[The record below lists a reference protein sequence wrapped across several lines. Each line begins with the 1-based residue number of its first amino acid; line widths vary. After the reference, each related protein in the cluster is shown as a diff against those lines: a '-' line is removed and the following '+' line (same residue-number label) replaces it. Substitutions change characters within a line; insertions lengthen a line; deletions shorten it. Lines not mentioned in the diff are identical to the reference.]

1 MLQTINF
8 LFKLEKFLNAIEDG
22 RIFSATF
29 KKKDGTIRII
39 NCRLKVK
46 KGITGKGLKFSPS
59 SKALIVVYDMH
70 KLDYRMIN
78 LNTLIEAQVNGQI
91 YKFI

>member
-1 MLQTINF
+1 MLQ
-8 LFKLEKFLNAIEDG
+8 KFLKAIEDG

-29 KKKDGTIRII
+29 EKKDGSIRII
-39 NCRLKVK
+39 NCRLKVQ
-46 KGITGKGLKFSPS
+46 KGITGKGLKFSPTEKS
-59 SKALIVVYDMH
+59 LIVVYDMH
-70 KLDYRMIN
+70 KQDYRMIN

>member
-1 MLQTINF
+1 MLQ
-8 LFKLEKFLNAIEDG
+8 KFLNAIEDG

-29 KKKDGTIRII
+29 QKKDGTIRII

-59 SKALIVVYDMH
+59 EKSLIVVYDMH
-70 KLDYRMIN
+70 KQDYRMIN
-78 LNTLIEAQVNGQI
+78 LKTLLLAQVNGQI